1 MNKQMKKITLILT
14 IIISGIFSTYILAEQ
29 IDHSKHQMV
38 DHSKMQ
44 KKQAMKKMISKR
56 LQQMDE
62 IPVSGKSREAGF
74 DKKYTMESTIN
85 KNNLSERCAQASRG
99 LVMLDNKEWEKCGGK
114 VKGTAMGNLAVDTMD
129 NGQGEQMNHSTMDH
143 SNMDH
148 SQ

>member
-1 MNKQMKKITLILT
+1 MNKKMKKITLILT
-14 IIISGIFSTYILAEQ
+14 IIISGIFSTAVIAEQ
-29 IDHSKHQMV
+29 IDHSKHQMM

-44 KKQAMKKMISKR
+44 KKQAMKKMMSKR

-62 IPVSGKSREAGF
+62 MPVSGKSREAGF

-114 VKGTAMGNLAVDTMD
+114 VKGTAMGMMD
-129 NGQGEQMNHSTMDH
+129 HGQGEQMDHSTMDH

-148 SQ
+148 SK